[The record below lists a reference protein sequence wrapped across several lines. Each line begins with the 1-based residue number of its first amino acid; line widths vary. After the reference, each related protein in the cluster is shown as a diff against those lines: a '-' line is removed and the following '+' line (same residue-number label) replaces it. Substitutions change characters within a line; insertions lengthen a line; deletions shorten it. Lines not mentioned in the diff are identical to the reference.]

1 MLENRILEVF
11 NQSNLSRQDFANK
24 LNISNAVLSHIS
36 SGRNKAS
43 LDLVLNLL
51 NAFPQISP
59 EWLIMGKGEMNISN
73 KENEMERFKIQLNQ
87 KIETLIRSNQKLL
100 EELTV
105 LKSELN
111 DL

>member
-51 NAFPQISP
+51 NAFPHINP
-59 EWLIMGKGEMNISN
+59 EWLILGKGEMMISN
-73 KENEMERFKIQLNQ
+73 KENELERFKIQLSN
-87 KIETLIRSNQKLL
+87 KIDSLIKSNQKLL
-100 EELTV
+100 EELSV